1 MIAVPWGNI
10 IETAG
15 ASKKHFV
22 LHRGQSDVMK
32 HAARFKAAIAGTGG
46 GKTVLGP
53 IWIAEQI
60 RRCVAEGRAG
70 HILGFVVAPTFPIL
84 ARATAPTLVNT
95 FAGTSLAGRYV
106 PSQNRY
112 YLPHGLG
119 VIWLL
124 SAEDPKGLEGG
135 QVDFVW
141 IDEGGQ
147 IKRDAWI
154 ALRART
160 GIRRA
165 PILITTTPYGR
176 NWLYHDF
183 YRSYLDGNPDYY
195 ARQWPSIENPVYSR
209 EEYDSAKASMSAQ
222 RAAMRYDGEFMRMAG
237 LVYPD
242 LADCVLP
249 EHIDPAQYGEAQKV
263 GGIDWGWQNPFCAL
277 GAVLFVNEDGEDVLY
292 VHYERYK
299 RETGLAEHAEALPEN
314 HVWWC
319 DPSLPSNANEL
330 RRAGHTVRK
339 ADNSIILGI
348 DAVSA
353 RIYTRRLVISPVCKA
368 LLAEAELYRYP
379 EKDDELV
386 GEKPIDENNHALDA
400 LRYVVMGVDKRKIAT
415 QRETAHA
422 AAA

>member
-1 MIAVPWGNI
+1 MLEPVWGQTI
-10 IETAG
+10 GGCTTFRLHAG
-15 ASKKHFV
+15 QWDV
-22 LHRGQSDVMK
+22 LNHP
-32 HAARFKAAIAGTGG
+32 ARFKLACAGTGG

-53 IWIAEQI
+53 LWAMREIKAARDRLNGKPQT
-60 RRCVAEGRAG
+60 
-70 HILGFVVAPTFPIL
+70 GFVVAPTYPVL
-84 ARATAPTLVNT
+84 ARATAPTFVDLLR
-95 FAGTSLAGRYV
+95 GTDLEGRHV
-106 PSQNRY
+106 PSDNLY
-112 YLPHGLG
+112 YLPHNLG
-119 VIWLL
+119 SVWLL
-124 SAEDPKGLEGG
+124 GADRPGGLEGG
-135 QVDFVW
+135 QIDWAW
-141 IDEGGQ
+141 IDEAAQ
-147 IKRDAWI
+147 CKREVWFAI
-154 ALRART
+154 RRRT
-160 GIRRA
+160 GLKQS
-165 PILITTTPYGR
+165 PILLTTTPYGM
-176 NWLYHDF
+176 NWVYHIFYKRFLSGDPDF
-183 YRSYLDGNPDYY
+183 YV
-195 ARQWPSIENPVYSR
+195 RQWPSIENPSYSR
-209 EEYDSAKASMSAQ
+209 AEYDSAKAAMSPQ
-222 RAAMRYDGEFMRMAG
+222 RAAMMYDGEFMRMAG

-263 GGIDWGWQNPFCAL
+263 GGIDWGWQNQFCAL

-319 DPSLPSNANEL
+319 DPSLPSNANEV

-339 ADNSIILGI
+339 ADNSIMLGV

-353 RIYTRRLVISPVCKA
+353 RIYTRRLVISPHCRA

-400 LRYVVMGVDKRKIAT
+400 LRYLVMGVDKRKIAA

-422 AAA
+422 ATA